1 MISIDEK
8 PDVIKKSVSN
18 TDPGSD
24 AIQNIML
31 SIK

>member
-1 MISIDEK
+1 MLSVAEK

-18 TDPGSD
+18 TVPDSD
-24 AIQNIML
+24 AIQNIMQ